1 MLPVKENVKVV
12 RSTIEVD
19 LYQWYMFNAQI
30 IRLDTAIATANSFHI
45 TLSCGNEVKRGFGI
59 EYSNADDL
67 LFCPEKTVDITF
79 QFSERIQGESTVAQI
94 SLSPV
99 EGKHD
104 SYTCTFKF
112 LSQIYFLET
121 N

>member
-1 MLPVKENVKVV
+1 MAQDIQAILPAKENVKVV

-19 LYQWYMFNAQI
+19 VYQWYTFNAQI
-30 IRLDTAIATANSFHI
+30 IRLDRAIATANSFHI
-45 TLSCGNEVKRGFGI
+45 TLSCGKEVKRGFGI

-99 EGKHD
+99 EGEHD
-104 SYTCTFKF
+104 
-112 LSQIYFLET
+112 